1 MLETP
6 RIELYG
12 RPNDRL
18 MEQLQGVSVSWP
30 VIVKTHLQRFVR
42 HEPGY
47 AAFRVGSRQDR
58 EGTT

>member
-1 MLETP
+1 
-6 RIELYG
+6 
-12 RPNDRL
+12 

-30 VIVKTHLQRFVR
+30 VIVKTHVQRFVR

-47 AAFRVGSRQDR
+47 ASFRVGSRQDR